1 MSRRRKYKFEE
12 QDNNN
17 RWLVSYADFIT
28 LLFAFFVV
36 MYSVSS
42 VNEGKY
48 RVLSDSISS
57 AFDLSQDG
65 IPVQLENPLKP
76 PIVEHDMTIN
86 NQPHVLIKNNYPKNW
101 EGMLANRKAK
111 DSLNKIAARVE
122 NSLSQLIN
130 KNLVYVK
137 KHALWIE
144 VEIKSS
150 ILFSSGSSYLSDD
163 SRPLLKELAEVLN
176 QYGNQIQVEGFTDN
190 LPITT
195 SEFPSN
201 WELSTSRAA
210 SVVRL
215 LSKEGVDP
223 KRMSAVGYGEFRP
236 MASNST
242 PLGRSKNRR
251 VKIIIL
257 SNSFSTEANESQ

>member
-1 MSRRRKYKFEE
+1 MSRRKKYKVEE
-12 QDNNN
+12 QEKND

-57 AFDLSQDG
+57 AFKLSQDG
-65 IPVQLENPLKP
+65 ISVQLESPLKP
-76 PIVEHDMTIN
+76 PIIEHDMTIS

-101 EGMLANRKAK
+101 AGTLENEKAK
-111 DSLNKIAARVE
+111 DSLNRISARVE
-122 NSLSQLIN
+122 NSLAKLID

-137 KHALWIE
+137 KNDLWIE

-150 ILFSSGSSYLSDD
+150 ILFPSGSSYLSDD

-190 LPITT
+190 VPIST

-223 KRMSAVGYGEFRP
+223 KRMSAVGYGQFRP
-236 MASNST
+236 MASNAT
-242 PLGRSKNRR
+242 PQGRSKNRR

-257 SNSFSTEANESQ
+257 SNSFSTGAEESR